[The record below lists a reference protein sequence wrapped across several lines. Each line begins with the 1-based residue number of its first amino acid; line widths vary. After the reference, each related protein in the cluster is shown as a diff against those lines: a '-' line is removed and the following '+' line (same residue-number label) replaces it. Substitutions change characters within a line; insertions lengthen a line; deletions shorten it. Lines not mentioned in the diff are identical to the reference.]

1 MRRKHQVRR
10 RYHGGLHRRDA
21 RPDNVRVCG
30 LPVAVSTIVMDPG
43 RTPTAVGLKF
53 IVIEHVNAGRKF
65 ALTQLVLTSRKSPVS
80 YTRLMERDLF
90 PVLVTT
96 TDRLLEV
103 PPTGVSGNVTEGED
117 RDRVVVGARA
127 VPELNP
133 SGETRS

>member
-1 MRRKHQVRR
+1 
-10 RYHGGLHRRDA
+10 
-21 RPDNVRVCG
+21 
-30 LPVAVSTIVMDPG
+30 MDPG

-133 SGETRS
+133 SSETRS